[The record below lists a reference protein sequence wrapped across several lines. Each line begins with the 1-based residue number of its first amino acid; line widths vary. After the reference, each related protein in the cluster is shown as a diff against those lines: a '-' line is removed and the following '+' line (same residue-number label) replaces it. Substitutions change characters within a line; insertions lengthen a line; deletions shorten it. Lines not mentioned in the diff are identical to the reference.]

1 MGLFGKREKSE
12 EELEDEMIEEEDEL
26 RKTRKKLRDLSPE
39 NKRNRKEPVKPWT
52 KADRYLVGGV
62 FVGTIL
68 TALILFAI
76 STDWKLP
83 GFSKI
88 KFPTLQSGEVVIT
101 ANKVDREKAQKIKDE
116 INIESE
122 KMNAASLMKLP
133 VLLALYDASDKGEIN
148 LDEEYTLSNSDKA
161 DGSGSL
167 RNRPAGTKITYRKLA
182 EFMGKESDNTAMKI
196 VTAKVGE
203 QKIVDMIRKVGMINT
218 DYPKWETTAEDVAE
232 LYKKLYNDQLVNK
245 KSKEEILSYL
255 TNTIYEEMIPMNVGG
270 LKVAHKFGRELHI
283 IHDGGIVYADKPY
296 VLVVMSKG
304 IIDNEGLLFIPQIV
318 SKIHLGIGN

>member
-116 INIESE
+116 INIESKKLSGTYAFYFIRITDGYSFGLNESE

-283 IHDGGIVYADKPY
+283 IHDGGIVYAVKR
-296 VLVVMSKG
+296 
-304 IIDNEGLLFIPQIV
+304 N
-318 SKIHLGIGN
+318 N